1 MAKKFKRIRTLLY
14 DDQRFYRG
22 ELDLLHTPLLQ
33 RLYDLHQL
41 GLTDRVFIDA
51 SHSRLHHVVGV
62 MEQAQKLC
70 TALGENLLTSKEFM
84 PLKVRSETNEL
95 VSLSFDDLAKLVE
108 DRTRAIRLIG
118 LLHDLTHA
126 PFGHTVEDEI
136 ELIACKHDEP
146 ARQAEAFY
154 RLICQYVAW
163 LGKESGRDVP
173 EAIVT
178 TLSPPFRYV
187 APDPAA
193 VVGFAVAMLKQTAN
207 NKPPS
212 WELAANEVVEL
223 LANLLFA
230 MTALLHLE
238 LLHAKSLVAKH
249 FPKKEY
255 PFQRVLAG
263 ILNELAPPLL
273 TAYHFVPR
281 RDAFMLDLIGNTV
294 CADLLDYA
302 QRDSHFANLKTGY
315 DSDRIAENFT
325 LVTWNACDY
334 PHDPR
339 PVLDDK
345 QPLMSEEG
353 EKLADPFAGPCVRTA
368 ISLYS
373 HKLRVDVPS
382 ELMNL
387 LNVRFYLYERAL
399 FHPTKCAAGAM
410 LGTAL
415 QLLGINSLKSSS
427 PTATGQL
434 PDMLQYGGDTG
445 FIENIY
451 TASLLAISAI
461 KEVVEQHGTKSQEGL
476 FPWQDAAVE
485 LLRTGIEVPQASIA
499 RSIILSKRDS
509 TPEDTLKSFEAACE
523 LLMRLTSRRFYRPV
537 FRTLPNAHNTLL
549 RMEPKNLAPKF
560 SKASLRFDAERA
572 IEEGAKIPRGS
583 IVIHCPRINT
593 AQKIAN
599 VLLFLPEDDLGHGKV
614 NRLRDIGQLDSDVFG
629 AHERAIRAVEEM
641 YKSMWRLVVYVAP
654 EYLTRWPE
662 IAKVAGSVIFKAC
675 DINDEHPD
683 GFWENDRHL
692 ERELDKK
699 YLARKSE
706 RIGVEP
712 ELTES
717 QRLISIGA
725 IAPEDEANQTKK
737 ALRPQAILRLV
748 LPLLGKDKL
757 ERREEKIFS
766 DFTEQNVAPMETE
779 QFLAWHQGLQSE
791 LAEEKEDL
799 QTAIVG
805 HFKAG
810 DMTAVITR
818 LTASIQ
824 QFKANFKK

>member
-1 MAKKFKRIRTLLY
+1 MARKFKRIRTLLY
-14 DDQRFYRG
+14 ADQRFYRG

-33 RLYDLHQL
+33 RLYELHQL

-70 TALGENLLTSKEFM
+70 TALRENLLNSKDFR
-84 PLKVRSETNEL
+84 PLKVRGEMNE
-95 VSLSFDDLAKLVE
+95 VISLSFDELAKLVE
-108 DRTRAIRLIG
+108 DRTAAIRLIG

-154 RLICQYVAW
+154 RLICQYLAW
-163 LGKESGRDVP
+163 LGKESGRNVP
-173 EAIVT
+173 GAIAA
-178 TLSPPFRYV
+178 TLSPPFRYE
-187 APDPAA
+187 APDPAT
-193 VVGFAVAMLKQTAN
+193 VVSFAVAMLKETAS
-207 NKPPS
+207 NKPPA
-212 WELAANEVVEL
+212 WELPANEVVDL
-223 LANLLFA
+223 LANILFA

-238 LLHAKSLVAKH
+238 LLHAKSLVVKH

-263 ILNELAPPLL
+263 ILNELAPVLL
-273 TAYHFVPR
+273 ADYRFVPR

-345 QPLMSEEG
+345 QPLLNEDG
-353 EKLADPFAGPCVRTA
+353 QPLADPFSGSCVRTA

-427 PTATGQL
+427 PTAVGQL
-434 PDMLQYGGDTG
+434 PDILQYGGDTA

-461 KEVVEQHGTKSQEGL
+461 RAVVSQHSTMSQGDL
-476 FPWQDAAVE
+476 LTWQDAAVA
-485 LLRTGIEVPQASIA
+485 LLHADIEVPQANIA
-499 RSIILSKRDS
+499 RSILLSRRDS
-509 TPEDTLKSFEAACE
+509 TAEDTLKSFEAACE

-560 SKASLRFDAERA
+560 SKASVRFKAERA
-572 IEEGAKIPRGS
+572 IEDGAAIPRGS

-641 YKSMWRLVVYVAP
+641 YPSMWRLVVYVAP
-654 EYLTRWPE
+654 EYLARWPE
-662 IAKVAGSVIFKAC
+662 VAKVAGSVIFKAC
-675 DINDEHPD
+675 DSNDEHPD

-699 YLARKSE
+699 YLPRKSDNTSLDP
-706 RIGVEP
+706 GQ
-712 ELTES
+712 TES

-725 IAPEDEANQTKK
+725 IAPEDEANHTKK

-766 DFTEQNVAPMETE
+766 DFSEQNVSPMETDE
-779 QFLAWHQGLQSE
+779 FLSWHESLQSE
-791 LAEEKEDL
+791 LAEEKKDL
-799 QTAIVG
+799 QTAIAG

-810 DMTAVITR
+810 DMTTVISR

-824 QFKANFKK
+824 QFKVKLKK